1 MAKFHVVYFG
11 SNDVP
16 VSLIKPILAEIDA
29 DMTIRRPTND
39 AEVVAMGRD
48 ADGIIMHGSVP
59 LSREIIAQLKRTKV
73 VARTG
78 VGVDRMDLKAAA
90 DHGLIICNAA
100 GCNSIEVSEQAIGL
114 LIAISRKLMRMNQ
127 YAHEGKW
134 KRHTAELHAYRGRVY
149 RIQGRTLGIVGLGH
163 VGRQVAPRAQ
173 GMKLNVQ
180 AVDPYLD
187 PKIAKDMGVKLVSF
201 EELVQTSDFISVHA
215 PLTRQTR
222 HMFSAQQF
230 TAMKNTA
237 YLINCARGG
246 LVDTEALYDAL
257 VSGALAGA
265 ALDVTDPE
273 PLPADHKIL
282 TLPNVIV
289 TCHTAANS
297 DESYADCQTHAAR
310 EVVNVL
316 SGRGPTTEIK
326 DPWLLAEAQDEG
338 FGGV

>member
-1 MAKFHVVYFG
+1 MGKFHVVYFG

-16 VSLIKPILAEIDA
+16 VDLIKPILAEIDA

-39 AEVVAMGRD
+39 TEVVEMGSD

-59 LSREIIAQLKRTKV
+59 LSREIISQLKRCKV
-73 VARTG
+73 VCRTG
-78 VGVDRMDLKAAA
+78 VGVDRMDLKAAS
-90 DHGLIICNAA
+90 DHGMIICNAA

-114 LIAISRKLMRMNQ
+114 LIGISRKLMRMNQ
-127 YAHEGKW
+127 YVRDGKW
-134 KRHTAELHAYRGRVY
+134 KRHTAELHAYRGRVH
-149 RIQGRTLGIVGLGH
+149 RIEGRTIGIVGLGH
-163 VGRQVAPRAQ
+163 VGKQVAPRAQ

-180 AVDPYLD
+180 TYDPYLN
-187 PKIAKDMGVKLVSF
+187 PNVAREMGVKMVSF
-201 EELVQTSDFISVHA
+201 DELIATSDFISIHA
-215 PLTRQTR
+215 PLTKQTR
-222 HMFSAQQF
+222 HMFSTAQF
-230 TAMKNTA
+230 KTMKTTA

-257 VSGALAGA
+257 VAGELAGA

-273 PLPADHKIL
+273 PLPANHKIL

-297 DESYADCQTHAAR
+297 DESYIDCQTHAAR

-326 DPWLLAEAQDEG
+326 DPWLLSEAQDEG